1 MLGVFCTCEE
11 VLEEARRLEYPF
23 DNSSCLDDDLVE
35 VAYAPLYV
43 EARGYPGVQRCHA

>member
-1 MLGVFCTCEE
+1 MKGVFRTSEE

-23 DNSSCLDDDLVE
+23 DNSSGLDDDLVE
-35 VAYAPLYV
+35 AAYAPFYV